1 MHLFRSLLAW
11 RRSPEGPRGGG
22 ETARARR
29 GPVDAALIEDLV
41 AANRILADHGVL
53 DGFGHVSVRH
63 PKHPERYLLACSRAP
78 ELVCA
83 DDIMEF
89 DLDSNPVDQR
99 GRAMYLE
106 RYIHGEISGRGR
118 KSTPW
123 CTAIRHRSSRFPC
136 RACRCG
142 RSII

>member
-1 MHLFRSLLAW
+1 MVLFRSLFRLA
-11 RRSPEGPRGGG
+11 PITGVVPGGSG
-22 ETARARR
+22 EAGANPASG

-63 PKHPERYLLACSRAP
+63 PKNPERYLLACSRAP

-89 DLDSNPVDQR
+89 DLDSNPVSQR

-106 RYIHGEISGRGR
+106 RYIHGEI
-118 KSTPW
+118 
-123 CTAIRHRSSRFPC
+123 F
-136 RACRCG
+136 RARPEINAVVH
-142 RSII
+142 SHSPSVIPFSV